1 MLIFLNCY
9 INFDYKCS
17 IYNCYGDGNRDR
29 DRDRGRDRDRDRE
42 TERQRYRETDRQRDR
57 ETETERQRD
66 RETERQRDR
75 GTERQRNRESERL
88 TDRETERQTH
98 TDRETH
104 RQTGRHRDR
113 QTDRQTHRQ
122 TDRQTD
128 RQTSRQAD
136 RQAGRQTRGFPRG
149 LHFVD
154 SLAGACNLCGTP
166 APPEELLEASLV
178 DFTSWTHR
186 PVPASSAAHWH
197 LQGSS
202 WGLPLWTSL
211 RELTDRRLHHS
222 HPHTLTPTHQHTHS
236 PTHPHISQNAQNV
249 LKYHAFHGV
258 KHITLIKKPRL

>member
-1 MLIFLNCY
+1 
-9 INFDYKCS
+9 
-17 IYNCYGDGNRDR
+17 
-29 DRDRGRDRDRDRE
+29 
-42 TERQRYRETDRQRDR
+42 
-57 ETETERQRD
+57 
-66 RETERQRDR
+66 
-75 GTERQRNRESERL
+75 L

-186 PVPASSAAHWH
+186 WCLHPLRHTGTSRGAHG
-197 LQGSS
+197 GSPC
-202 WGLPLWTSL
+202 GLHSVNSPTGACTTATHTL
-211 RELTDRRLHHS
+211 S
-222 HPHTLTPTHQHTHS
+222 HPHINTL
-236 PTHPHISQNAQNV
+236 THPHTHIFHKMLKIS
-249 LKYHAFHGV
+249 
-258 KHITLIKKPRL
+258 